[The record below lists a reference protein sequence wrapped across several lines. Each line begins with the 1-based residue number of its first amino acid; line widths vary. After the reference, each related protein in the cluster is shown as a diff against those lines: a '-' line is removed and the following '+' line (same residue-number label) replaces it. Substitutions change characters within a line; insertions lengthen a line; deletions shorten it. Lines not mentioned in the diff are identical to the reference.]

1 MKRRHAVSIHLDACP
16 ICRAV
21 VRIVDMDA
29 HVEWHAPNVVER
41 IEQATQ
47 APGELR

>member
-29 HVEWHAPNVVER
+29 HVER